1 MDDILSY
8 VEDVFAMAG
17 SLDFLRGMNVRN
29 TQAALAARTVL
40 SGSLIALLVSAPALA
55 ADGPAAGE
63 AAAAAESPAD
73 AGIAL
78 EEVTVTAN
86 RRQESMQNVP
96 LSVTAANAETLAANG
111 ITSTSDLSELTPG
124 LVVNVANGWVE
135 PFIRGVGTTANSTG
149 LSSPVAIYVDGVYYA
164 APTGTLFSF
173 NNIAAIEVDRGPQGT
188 LFGRNATGGVIQ
200 VTTKDPTQAPLLDVQ
215 AGAANYRTWTGD
227 LYATGGLTDTL
238 AADIAVHYSK
248 QDEGYGV
255 NLYPGTGQDVYAD
268 READVRSK
276 WLWTP
281 TDRDKITVALDYSN
295 LSGSAATAVR
305 FLNNSVPLGY
315 PITPRFTSSNPWNV
329 DSLVQPDE
337 TQDQAGA
344 SVKIEHALDF
354 ARFTSISAYREV
366 HNDMI
371 FDFGYPPFEI
381 GAREQDLFRQASQE
395 FQLASNDQ
403 ARIKWTTGLYY
414 LNEHA
419 TSDPYTVFGAL
430 LPADNVYTATAKTDS
445 AALYGQATTP
455 LVADTNLTTGLRY
468 TFERSALDGISNGD
482 VIPSASQHFGK
493 VTWRLALDH
502 RFTDSFMAYISDSRG
517 FRAGA
522 YNATQPTQPA
532 IQPETLD
539 AYEIGTK
546 ANFLDDRVRMNTS
559 AFYYKYSNMQV
570 PIYAPAGIIV
580 LNAANAR
587 LYGADWSLDV
597 RPLRN
602 LTISTGVEWLH
613 TQYRSFDDAP
623 FNTPETEFPFG
634 NCGSCSGSAAGN
646 QMPVAPD
653 FTSTAR
659 INYVIPLPIGTIDL
673 NADDNYNS
681 GWWSGPDNLA
691 RQGAYNFVNALAG
704 WTSPDGR
711 YRVTVWGKNLGN
723 EAVASRI
730 ASLFIGNLETLLP
743 PRTYGVTVRY
753 TLGK

>member
-1 MDDILSY
+1 
-8 VEDVFAMAG
+8 
-17 SLDFLRGMNVRN
+17 
-29 TQAALAARTVL
+29 
-40 SGSLIALLVSAPALA
+40 
-55 ADGPAAGE
+55 
-63 AAAAAESPAD
+63 
-73 AGIAL
+73 
-78 EEVTVTAN
+78 
-86 RRQESMQNVP
+86 
-96 LSVTAANAETLAANG
+96 
-111 ITSTSDLSELTPG
+111 
-124 LVVNVANGWVE
+124 
-135 PFIRGVGTTANSTG
+135 
-149 LSSPVAIYVDGVYYA
+149 
-164 APTGTLFSF
+164 
-173 NNIAAIEVDRGPQGT
+173 
-188 LFGRNATGGVIQ
+188 
-200 VTTKDPTQAPLLDVQ
+200 LDVQ

-305 FLNNSVPLGY
+305 FMNNSVPLGY
-315 PITPRFTSSNPWNV
+315 PITPRFTSSNPWDV

-468 TFERSALDGISNGD
+468 TFERSSLDGISNGD

-623 FNTPETEFPFG
+623 FNTPETEFPFRQLRLLQRLG
-634 NCGSCSGSAAGN
+634 CGQPDAGRPRFHQHGPNQLRDSAAHGRPRS
-646 QMPVAPD
+646 QRRRQLQQRLVVGSGQPGPAGGVQLRQRPGRLD
-653 FTSTAR
+653 LPGR
-659 INYVIPLPIGTIDL
+659 PLPRHRLGQK
-673 NADDNYNS
+673 S
-681 GWWSGPDNLA
+681 
-691 RQGAYNFVNALAG
+691 RQR
-704 WTSPDGR
+704 GR
-711 YRVTVWGKNLGN
+711 S
-723 EAVASRI
+723 VAHRI
-730 ASLFIGNLETLLP
+730 AIHRQPGNAP
-743 PRTYGVTVRY
+743 PTADVRSHRALH
-753 TLGK
+753 TRQVAGG